1 MAGEGIGWNQN
12 GWDTPF
18 FRSNMT
24 ERSKPFAEEGQ
35 AKKGKKEKLSTITG
49 RRMLE
54 PKAITGESCQR
65 ISAAAGR
72 SSAAAQ
78 LVCFLVTALSE
89 NSIELGK
96 SGTAHRM
103 II

>member
-35 AKKGKKEKLSTITG
+35 AKKGKKRKNS
-49 RRMLE
+49 
-54 PKAITGESCQR
+54 
-65 ISAAAGR
+65 
-72 SSAAAQ
+72 
-78 LVCFLVTALSE
+78 ALSPGE
-89 NSIELGK
+89 ECWSQRPSLASRAKDYQQLLAGLQRQLNLC
-96 SGTAHRM
+96 AFW
-103 II
+103 

>member
-35 AKKGKKEKLSTITG
+35 AKKGKKGKTQHYHREKNAGAKGHHWRVVPKNISSCWPVFSGSSTCVLSG
-49 RRMLE
+49 D
-54 PKAITGESCQR
+54 
-65 ISAAAGR
+65 
-72 SSAAAQ
+72 SS
-78 LVCFLVTALSE
+78 E
-89 NSIELGK
+89 
-96 SGTAHRM
+96 
-103 II
+103 